1 MSIFRSLSNRVIRM
15 GIMMFA
21 IGWLAGCDGAA
32 KSAETSSASGYV
44 TGSGG
49 LVTEIGP
56 EFFESTKTVYL
67 DDDGK
72 RIDGMWFRV
81 SGGEMRVMGRNG
93 VGAGGPVS
101 EEKLRDGVGKG
112 IATGGQGGYVRFY
125 SICVSEV
132 AVRSGVNSEGG
143 PIDARTPYFQI
154 ATKDGGSSSI
164 VRARFTVE
172 Q

>member
-1 MSIFRSLSNRVIRM
+1 MNIFRSLSNRVIRM
-15 GIMMFA
+15 GVAVFA
-21 IGWLAGCDGAA
+21 IGWLAGCNGAA
-32 KSAETSSASGYV
+32 KSTETSSASDYD

-56 EFFESTKTVYL
+56 EFFDSTKTVYL

-72 RIDGMWFRV
+72 RIEAMWFRI
-81 SGGEMRVMGRNG
+81 SAGEMRVMGKDA

-101 EEKLRDGVGKG
+101 VEKLRDGVCKG
-112 IATGGQGGYVRFY
+112 IATGGRGGYVRFY

-143 PIDARTPYFQI
+143 PIAARTPYFQI
-154 ATKDGGSSSI
+154 ATKDGGSSSV